1 MEEKSSNHHD
11 TSDEIVHI
19 PPLIHQSGDDEYESP
34 NEDYQTTYGIKTFHI
49 LMITI

>member
-11 TSDEIVHI
+11 TTDEIEHI
-19 PPLIHQSGDDEYESP
+19 PPLIQQSGYDEYESP
-34 NEDYQTTYGIKTFHI
+34 DEDYQTTYRIETFHI